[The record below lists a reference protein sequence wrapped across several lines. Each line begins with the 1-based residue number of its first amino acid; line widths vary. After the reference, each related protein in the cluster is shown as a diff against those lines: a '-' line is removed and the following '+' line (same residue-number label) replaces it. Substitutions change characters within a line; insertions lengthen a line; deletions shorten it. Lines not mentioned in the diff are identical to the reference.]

1 MELPKEISHSGL
13 KKSAV
18 QDSFSQRLFDD
29 DGIRSLVIRNLTKE
43 SAFIQGMVS
52 ATLNANYYGAYM
64 VQDIAYL
71 RNAVNAFNSAA
82 AKMRDQGQSEFEQ
95 FYRNESSV
103 WESKYLA
110 PLLRKWHLNNT
121 QDVQPGTAAQK
132 YMSFLTTV
140 SEKHAKYLAIA
151 MLPCTML
158 WRWMADELFPLVQVN
173 SAYYS
178 WFNENKSSRPGYRG
192 RLEIFVDQKF
202 RSQEEYQKAKV
213 FFCQAMVSELNFFRE
228 SGKEN
233 RYPLPPECQ
242 PGDSR

>member
-103 WESKYLA
+103 WESRYLA
-110 PLLRKWHLNNT
+110 PMLTAWHLENT
-121 QDVQPGTAAQK
+121 QNVQPGTAAQA
-132 YMSFLTTV
+132 YMSFLTNV
-140 SEKHAKYLAIA
+140 SQQHAKYLAIA

>member
-1 MELPKEISHSGL
+1 MELPKEISYSGP

-18 QDSFSQRLFDD
+18 QNPFSQRLFDNR
-29 DGIRSLVIRNLTKE
+29 RSVVIRNLTKE

-71 RNAVNAFNSAA
+71 YNAVNAFNCAA
-82 AKMRDQGQSEFEQ
+82 EKMRDQGQSEFEQ
-95 FYRNESSV
+95 FYRNEASV

-110 PLLRKWHLNNT
+110 PMLRDWHLKNT
-121 QDVQPGTAAQK
+121 QNVQCGTAAQE

-140 SEKHAKYLAIA
+140 SQVHAKYLAIA

-158 WRWMADELFPLVQVN
+158 WRWMADELFPSVQVN

-178 WFNENKSSRPGYRG
+178 WFKENKSSRPGDRS
-192 RLEIFVDQKF
+192 RLENFVDQKF
-202 RSQEEYQKAKV
+202 RSQEEYQEAKV
-213 FFCQAMVSELNFFRE
+213 FFCQAMLSELNFFSE
-228 SGKEN
+228 SGNESL
-233 RYPLPPECQ
+233 YVLPPDCQ
-242 PGDSR
+242 PRRFLIG

>member
-1 MELPKEISHSGL
+1 MELPKEISYSDP

-18 QDSFSQRLFDD
+18 QNSFSQRLFDN
-29 DGIRSLVIRNLTKE
+29 GRSVLIRKLTKE

-64 VQDIAYL
+64 VQDMAYL
-71 RNAVNAFNSAA
+71 YNAVNAFNRAA
-82 AKMRDQGQSEFEQ
+82 EKMRDQGQSEFEQ

-103 WESKYLA
+103 WESKYLV
-110 PLLRKWHLNNT
+110 PMLRKWHLNNT